1 MLSLDGPLGEDLVAV
16 PVREFNSTPKQ
27 IPERFFLF
35 GGLDDLLNALCGILP
50 VGQAQL
56 GASPV
61 FRFGEPLDRVLVGSR
76 FDLQHCISFRVQMI
90 HA

>member
-16 PVREFNSTPKQ
+16 PVAEFNRAAEK
-27 IPERFFLF
+27 IPEGILLF
-35 GGLDDLLNALCGILP
+35 GVRDDPLDAICGILP

-56 GASPV
+56 RASPIL
-61 FRFGEPLDRVLVGSR
+61 RFGEPLDRVIVGSR